1 MNITKMEE
9 FMREND
15 LMIIERCIENKNEKL
30 DVKEEPFEKL
40 MFFYKSALK
49 QLELQ
54 MNIIKDEFK
63 LIYNYDLIDH
73 IDTRIKEPKSIVKK
87 MEKKKYDKTYLNL
100 IEKINDI
107 AGIRIVCTLKDDIF
121 FIRDLVKQIPDI
133 HILKEK
139 DYVTNPK
146 ESGYKSYHML
156 VSVPIFLSDS
166 VVDTKVEIQIRTIAM
181 DFWASLEHDIHYKAD
196 RAKLPAGIDEEMFA
210 CAEKIAEI
218 DRQMQDM
225 YRRIADAE
233 ANGDAVKK

>member
-1 MNITKMEE
+1 
-9 FMREND
+9 MREND

-54 MNIIKDEFK
+54 TNIIKDEFK

-73 IDTRIKEPKSIVKK
+73 INTRIKEPKSIVKK

-107 AGIRIVCTLKDDIF
+107 AGIRIVCALKDDIF
-121 FIRDLVKQIPDI
+121 FIRDLVKQMPDI
-133 HILKEK
+133 HVLKEK

-146 ESGYKSYHML
+146 ESGYSSYHMI
-156 VSVPIFLSDS
+156 VEVPVKLTQKTIY
-166 VVDTKVEIQIRTIAM
+166 VKCEIQIRTLAM
-181 DFWASLEHDIHYKAD
+181 DFWASFEHKVKYKTKND
-196 RAKLPAGIDEEMFA
+196 VNPKMSKELVSCAKMINKFDTKMINY
-210 CAEKIAEI
+210 K
-218 DRQMQDM
+218 
-225 YRRIADAE
+225 
-233 ANGDAVKK
+233 

>member
-1 MNITKMEE
+1 
-9 FMREND
+9 MREND

-121 FIRDLVKQIPDI
+121 FIRDLVKQMPDI
-133 HILKEK
+133 HVLKEK
-139 DYVTNPK
+139 DDLTNPK
-146 ESGYKSYHML
+146 ETGYSRYHMI
-156 VSVPIFLSDS
+156 VEVPVKLTQKTIY
-166 VVDTKVEIQIRTIAM
+166 VKCEIQIRTLAM
-181 DFWASLEHDIHYKAD
+181 DFWASFEHKVKYKTKND
-196 RAKLPAGIDEEMFA
+196 VNPKMSKELVNCAKMINKFDTKMINY
-210 CAEKIAEI
+210 K
-218 DRQMQDM
+218 
-225 YRRIADAE
+225 
-233 ANGDAVKK
+233 

>member
-100 IEKINDI
+100 FIIFAQLTSSFDI
-107 AGIRIVCTLKDDIF
+107 LGFTSFFVLYFTLCSK
-121 FIRDLVKQIPDI
+121 LAQ
-133 HILKEK
+133 
-139 DYVTNPK
+139 
-146 ESGYKSYHML
+146 KS
-156 VSVPIFLSDS
+156 
-166 VVDTKVEIQIRTIAM
+166 IANV
-181 DFWASLEHDIHYKAD
+181 LI
-196 RAKLPAGIDEEMFA
+196 
-210 CAEKIAEI
+210 
-218 DRQMQDM
+218 
-225 YRRIADAE
+225 
-233 ANGDAVKK
+233 

>member
-1 MNITKMEE
+1 
-9 FMREND
+9 MREND

-133 HILKEK
+133 HVLKEK

-146 ESGYKSYHML
+146 ESGYSSYHMI
-156 VSVPIFLSDS
+156 VEVPVKLTQKTIY
-166 VVDTKVEIQIRTIAM
+166 VKCEIQIRTLAM
-181 DFWASLEHDIHYKAD
+181 DFWASFEHKVKYKTKND
-196 RAKLPAGIDEEMFA
+196 VNPKMSKELVSCAKMINKFDTKMINY
-210 CAEKIAEI
+210 K
-218 DRQMQDM
+218 
-225 YRRIADAE
+225 
-233 ANGDAVKK
+233 

>member
-1 MNITKMEE
+1 
-9 FMREND
+9 
-15 LMIIERCIENKNEKL
+15 MIIEKCIENQNEKL

-133 HILKEK
+133 HIIKEK

-146 ESGYKSYHML
+146 ESGYSSYHMI
-156 VSVPIFLSDS
+156 VEVPVKLTQKTIY
-166 VVDTKVEIQIRTIAM
+166 VKCEIQIRTLAM
-181 DFWASLEHDIHYKAD
+181 DFWASFEHKVKYKTKND
-196 RAKLPAGIDEEMFA
+196 VNPKMSKELVSCAKMINKFDTKMINY
-210 CAEKIAEI
+210 K
-218 DRQMQDM
+218 
-225 YRRIADAE
+225 
-233 ANGDAVKK
+233 

>member
-1 MNITKMEE
+1 
-9 FMREND
+9 MRKND
-15 LMIIERCIENKNEKL
+15 LMIIEKCIEDKNEKL
-30 DVKEEPFEKL
+30 DVKEEPIEKL

-73 IDTRIKEPKSIVKK
+73 IDTRIKDPKSIIKK

-133 HILKEK
+133 HVLKEK

-146 ESGYKSYHML
+146 ESGYSSYHMI
-156 VSVPIFLSDS
+156 VEVPVKLTQKTIY
-166 VVDTKVEIQIRTIAM
+166 VKCEIQIRTLAM
-181 DFWASLEHDIHYKAD
+181 DFWASFEHKVKYKTKND
-196 RAKLPAGIDEEMFA
+196 VNPKMSKELVSCAKMINKFDTKMINY
-210 CAEKIAEI
+210 K
-218 DRQMQDM
+218 
-225 YRRIADAE
+225 
-233 ANGDAVKK
+233 

>member
-1 MNITKMEE
+1 
-9 FMREND
+9 MREND

-63 LIYNYDLIDH
+63 LIYYYDIIDH
-73 IDTRIKEPKSIVKK
+73 IGTRIKEPKSIVKK

-146 ESGYKSYHML
+146 ESGYSSYHMI
-156 VSVPIFLSDS
+156 VEVPVKLTQKTIY
-166 VVDTKVEIQIRTIAM
+166 VKCEIQIRTLAM
-181 DFWASLEHDIHYKAD
+181 DFWASFEHKVKYKTKND
-196 RAKLPAGIDEEMFA
+196 VNPKMSKELVSCAKMINKFDTKMINY
-210 CAEKIAEI
+210 K
-218 DRQMQDM
+218 
-225 YRRIADAE
+225 
-233 ANGDAVKK
+233 

>member
-1 MNITKMEE
+1 M
-9 FMREND
+9 
-15 LMIIERCIENKNEKL
+15 
-30 DVKEEPFEKL
+30 KEAPFEKL

-133 HILKEK
+133 HVLKEK

-146 ESGYKSYHML
+146 ESGYSSYHMI
-156 VSVPIFLSDS
+156 VEVPVKLTQKTIY
-166 VVDTKVEIQIRTIAM
+166 VKCEIQIRTLAM
-181 DFWASLEHDIHYKAD
+181 DFWASFEHKVKYKTKND
-196 RAKLPAGIDEEMFA
+196 VNPKMSKELVSCAKMINKFDTKMINY
-210 CAEKIAEI
+210 K
-218 DRQMQDM
+218 
-225 YRRIADAE
+225 
-233 ANGDAVKK
+233 

>member
-1 MNITKMEE
+1 
-9 FMREND
+9 MREND
-15 LMIIERCIENKNEKL
+15 LMIIEKCIENKNEKL

-133 HILKEK
+133 HVLKEK

-146 ESGYKSYHML
+146 ESGYSSYHMI
-156 VSVPIFLSDS
+156 VEVPVKLTQKTIY
-166 VVDTKVEIQIRTIAM
+166 VKCEIQIRTLAM
-181 DFWASLEHDIHYKAD
+181 DFWASFEHKVKYKTKND
-196 RAKLPAGIDEEMFA
+196 VNPKMSKELVSCAKMINKFDTKMINY
-210 CAEKIAEI
+210 K
-218 DRQMQDM
+218 
-225 YRRIADAE
+225 
-233 ANGDAVKK
+233 

>member
-1 MNITKMEE
+1 
-9 FMREND
+9 MREND

-133 HILKEK
+133 HVLKEK

-146 ESGYKSYHML
+146 ESGYSSYHMI
-156 VSVPIFLSDS
+156 VEVPVKLTQKTIY
-166 VVDTKVEIQIRTIAM
+166 VKCEIQIRTLAM
-181 DFWASLEHDIHYKAD
+181 DFWASFEHKVKYKTKND
-196 RAKLPAGIDEEMFA
+196 VNPNMSKELVSCAKMINKFDTKMINY
-210 CAEKIAEI
+210 K
-218 DRQMQDM
+218 
-225 YRRIADAE
+225 
-233 ANGDAVKK
+233 

>member
-1 MNITKMEE
+1 
-9 FMREND
+9 MREND

-40 MFFYKSALK
+40 MFFYTSALK

-133 HILKEK
+133 HVLKEK

-146 ESGYKSYHML
+146 KSGYSSYHMI
-156 VSVPIFLSDS
+156 VEVPVKLTQKTIY
-166 VVDTKVEIQIRTIAM
+166 VKCEIQIRTLAM
-181 DFWASLEHDIHYKAD
+181 DFWASFEHKVKYKTKND
-196 RAKLPAGIDEEMFA
+196 VNPKMSKELVSCAKMINKFDTKMINY
-210 CAEKIAEI
+210 K
-218 DRQMQDM
+218 
-225 YRRIADAE
+225 
-233 ANGDAVKK
+233 